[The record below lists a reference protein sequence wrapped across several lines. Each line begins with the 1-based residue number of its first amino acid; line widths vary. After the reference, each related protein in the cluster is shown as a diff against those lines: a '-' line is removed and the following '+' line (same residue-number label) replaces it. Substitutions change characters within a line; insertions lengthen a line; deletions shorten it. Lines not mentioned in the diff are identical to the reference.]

1 MRPSTLNMEAED
13 PSEKL
18 VPIC

>member
-1 MRPSTLNMEAED
+1 MNPSTLNMEAED